1 MAGTCDAPGAPLHE
15 GMAAITGRGDEGETD
30 LLFGHRVAKDA
41 PRIELVGTLDELNA
55 VLGLAR
61 ASGLNEGGQEVVD
74 RIQQLL
80 VGLMGQV
87 VCREED
93 RERYRDAG
101 FARVGADDVAWL
113 EKLAGKLEES
123 GANPEGW
130 ARPGTG
136 RETGDGRLMVS
147 AALDMARAVARRA
160 ERRAWSVQREDGPL
174 DPVVLVFLNRLSDLL
189 WLMAR

>member
-1 MAGTCDAPGAPLHE
+1 
-15 GMAAITGRGDEGETD
+15 MAAITGRGDEGETD

-41 PRIELVGTLDELNA
+41 VRIELVGTVDELNA

-74 RIQQLL
+74 RVQQLL
-80 VGLMGQV
+80 VGLMGQM
-87 VCREED
+87 VCREQD

-101 FARVGADDVAWL
+101 FARVDDDDVRWL
-113 EKLAGKLEES
+113 EELAGRLEDA

-130 ARPGTG
+130 ARPGASREAGGG
-136 RETGDGRLMVS
+136 RPMVS
-147 AALDMARAVARRA
+147 AALDLARAVARRA
-160 ERRAWSVQREDGPL
+160 ERRAWTVDREDGPL